1 MSFVLIGK
9 LFSVIGVMFKVSS
22 SFVFVTKASKSYQPQ
37 EKHLLVSKKKYIF
50 EMRISILYCPQI
62 SQSVSSAIHKK
73 LCFYIPQIVLPL
85 PLIFILYVWV
95 HIYNMY
101 VNV

>member
-22 SFVFVTKASKSYQPQ
+22 SFVFVTKAPKSCQPQ

-62 SQSVSSAIHKK
+62 SPISFICNSQKTVFLYSPNSLTSSFDFHTI
-73 LCFYIPQIVLPL
+73 CVGTYI
-85 PLIFILYVWV
+85 
-95 HIYNMY
+95 
-101 VNV
+101 